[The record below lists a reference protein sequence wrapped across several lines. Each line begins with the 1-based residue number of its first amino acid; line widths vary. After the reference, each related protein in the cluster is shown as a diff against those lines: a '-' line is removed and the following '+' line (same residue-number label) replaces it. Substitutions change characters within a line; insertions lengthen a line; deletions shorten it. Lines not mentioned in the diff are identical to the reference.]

1 MKEDIKEMQ
10 TQTQPQTYYKEQ
22 EQPQPRRRDIFLHA
36 GKTFRLIGALMSDR
50 RIVLWRKL
58 LFLATIGGL
67 LAILFFPDFF
77 SETFLSV
84 VMPVVGTIAG
94 VPIDAGF
101 DWMAFALVAVNLLK
115 YFPAE
120 LVAEH
125 YQTIFR

>member
-1 MKEDIKEMQ
+1 MQ
-10 TQTQPQTYYKEQ
+10 TQTQAQTYYKEQ
-22 EQPQPRRRDIFLHA
+22 IQPRRRDIFLHA

-50 RIVLWRKL
+50 RIALWRKL
-58 LFLATIGGL
+58 LFLGTVGGL
-67 LAILFFPDFF
+67 LAILFFPDLF
-77 SETFLSV
+77 SEAFLSV

-120 LVAEH
+120 LVAEY
-125 YQTIFR
+125 YQTIFQ

>member
-1 MKEDIKEMQ
+1 MIRR
-10 TQTQPQTYYKEQ
+10 P
-22 EQPQPRRRDIFLHA
+22 PRSTLFPYTTL
-36 GKTFRLIGALMSDR
+36 FRSIG
-50 RIVLWRKL
+50 LWRKL